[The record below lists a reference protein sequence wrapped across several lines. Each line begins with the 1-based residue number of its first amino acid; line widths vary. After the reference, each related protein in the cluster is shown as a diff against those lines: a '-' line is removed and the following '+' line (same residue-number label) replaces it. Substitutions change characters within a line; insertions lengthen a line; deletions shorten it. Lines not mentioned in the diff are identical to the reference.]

1 MIHINNHLTIRGW
14 RSYYLI
20 NTLLNL
26 PSFNI
31 VYSSNNLYEFGD
43 DFINFLKT
51 QDKRAKVLSYRKG
64 CDYICV
70 AGPICFNK
78 IDYNKLENNNYLV
91 LCVKGLKKILN
102 LRQLEKRFIFIG
114 LYTIKFNNEFKFEIE
129 DKENR
134 LLLNYIFQNLSNKL
148 SDKIY
153 LTLRLMKEEN
163 YL

>member
-1 MIHINNHLTIRGW
+1 MIHIINHLTRRGW

-20 NTLLNL
+20 NTLLSL

-31 VYSSNNLYEFGD
+31 VYSSNNLYEFGN

-64 CDYICV
+64 YDYICV
-70 AGPICFNK
+70 AGPICFDK

-91 LCVKGLKKILN
+91 LCVKGLKKISN
-102 LRQLEKRFIFIG
+102 LRQLKKRFIG
-114 LYTIKFNNEFKFEIE
+114 LSTIKFNNEFKFKIE
-129 DKENR
+129 DEENR
-134 LLLNYIFQNLSNKL
+134 LLLNYIFKNLSNKL
-148 SDKIY
+148 SDEIY
-153 LTLRLMKEEN
+153 LTIRLMKEEN

>member
-1 MIHINNHLTIRGW
+1 MIHINNQLTIRGW

-43 DFINFLKT
+43 DFINYLKT

-64 CDYICV
+64 YDYICV

-78 IDYNKLENNNYLV
+78 IDYTRLEDNDYLV
-91 LCVKGLKKILN
+91 LCVKGLKKISN
-102 LRQLEKRFIFIG
+102 LRQLKKRFIG
-114 LYTIKFNNEFKFEIE
+114 LYTIKFDNEFKFKIE
-129 DKENR
+129 DKENK
-134 LLLNYIFQNLSNKL
+134 LLLNYIFQNWSNKL
-148 SDKIY
+148 SDEIY
-153 LTLRLMKEEN
+153 LTIRLMKEEN

>member
-1 MIHINNHLTIRGW
+1 MIHINNQLTRRGW

-43 DFINFLKT
+43 DFINYLKT

-64 CDYICV
+64 YDYICV
-70 AGPICFNK
+70 AGSICFNK
-78 IDYNKLENNNYLV
+78 IDYTRLEDNDYLV
-91 LCVKGLKKILN
+91 LCVKGLKKISRLS
-102 LRQLEKRFIFIG
+102 QLKKRFIG
-114 LYTIKFNNEFKFEIE
+114 LSVIKFNDKINFKIE
-129 DKENR
+129 DSKNR
-134 LLLNYIFQNLSNKL
+134 FLLNYIFENLSNSL
-148 SDKIY
+148 SDEIY
-153 LTLRLMKEEN
+153 LTFRLMKEEN